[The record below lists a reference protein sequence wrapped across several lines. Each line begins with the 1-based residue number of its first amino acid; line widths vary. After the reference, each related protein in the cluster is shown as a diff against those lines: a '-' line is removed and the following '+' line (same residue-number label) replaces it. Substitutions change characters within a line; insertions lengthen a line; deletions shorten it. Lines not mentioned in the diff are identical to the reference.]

1 MVPQNASR
9 DCSIPRDPRSRGARA
24 DARESP
30 NPAPLHRGRRGAW
43 ELGAEPLN
51 RNTLGDREAFEVS
64 SVRAPDPLPELS
76 HSRPS
81 LPLTNFVLDL
91 FIPPGTPQWSPASGS
106 GGPSSGWRVPQP
118 WKTTTATPGTAGC
131 LDPRRAQAGWK
142 EFLGPGYH
150 ASRGKMRGE
159 TWAAGPDAVTPSAC
173 TGSRAA
179 GRRGPRRPRRDPSES
194 GAGAPTPV
202 PIFLQLW
209 TPKGTP
215 RGRRRPRWSVRGGAG
230 SHLPALRVQRG
241 AQSQLPPRRQLG
253 REAEARPG
261 APGAARPGLRS
272 PEKPAGEPPLAPPGR
287 PQLRTDPA
295 ASRVGACAR
304 LPRGSG
310 EPGEG
315 KLKIKKKKKKKPQ
328 KTKPA
333 PSRPGDRGR
342 GGGGRGDPPRVRGSG
357 CA

>member
-179 GRRGPRRPRRDPSES
+179 GRRGPGDPAATPASQARAPRHRFPSSCSS
-194 GAGAPTPV
+194 GPPKAPHA
-202 PIFLQLW
+202 
-209 TPKGTP
+209 
-215 RGRRRPRWSVRGGAG
+215 GGAG
-230 SHLPALRVQRG
+230 PGG
-241 AQSQLPPRRQLG
+241 A
-253 REAEARPG
+253 
-261 APGAARPGLRS
+261 
-272 PEKPAGEPPLAPPGR
+272 
-287 PQLRTDPA
+287 
-295 ASRVGACAR
+295 
-304 LPRGSG
+304 
-310 EPGEG
+310 
-315 KLKIKKKKKKKPQ
+315 
-328 KTKPA
+328 
-333 PSRPGDRGR
+333 
-342 GGGGRGDPPRVRGSG
+342 
-357 CA
+357 

>member
-1 MVPQNASR
+1 M
-9 DCSIPRDPRSRGARA
+9 
-24 DARESP
+24 
-30 NPAPLHRGRRGAW
+30 
-43 ELGAEPLN
+43 
-51 RNTLGDREAFEVS
+51 S

-179 GRRGPRRPRRDPSES
+179 GRRGPWRPRRDPSES

-215 RGRRRPRWSVRGGAG
+215 RGRHRPRWSVRGARGATSPCSGCSAEHRANFLRAG
-230 SHLPALRVQRG
+230 SWAGRPRPGPGPRARRAPGSAPRRSRPASPLLLPRG
-241 AQSQLPPRRQLG
+241 ARNSAQILPRAVWVLVL
-253 REAEARPG
+253 AC
-261 APGAARPGLRS
+261 PGAAGS
-272 PEKPAGEPPLAPPGR
+272 PAKAN
-287 PQLRTDPA
+287 
-295 ASRVGACAR
+295 
-304 LPRGSG
+304 
-310 EPGEG
+310 
-315 KLKIKKKKKKKPQ
+315 
-328 KTKPA
+328 
-333 PSRPGDRGR
+333 
-342 GGGGRGDPPRVRGSG
+342 
-357 CA
+357 